1 MKILALLTITL
12 TGAGVVLA
20 QAPAFAVASV
30 KQSAAG
36 FGEKGEFRTAIAPG
50 PDSLTMRNVTLKSG
64 IQWAWSVADYQ
75 VLGPGWI
82 GSERFDI
89 TAKADMPVSEDDLRL
104 MLQGLLAARLR
115 VALHE

>member
-1 MKILALLTITL
+1 MKIFALLTITL
-12 TGAGVVLA
+12 TGAGVVWA
-20 QAPAFAVASV
+20 QVPAFAVASV
-30 KQSAAG
+30 KPSGVAG
-36 FGEKGEFRTAIAPG
+36 LGEKGEAKVSIAHG

-89 TAKADMPVSEDDLRL
+89 TAKADMPVSEDEL
-104 MLQGLLAARLR
+104 
-115 VALHE
+115 